1 MFFFFWFSWG
11 LLMPFHDKNLMVN
24 GWTATKLTIQSWSEK
39 VSIRIIPYGGWTF
52 STTAICIYLRWTE
65 EQKWVLNQSRPFFC
79 SVSGLYTECGL
90 KNPLGFTSSSGC
102 HRVLELLLVSSTSGG
117 MNPDL
122 TLLLIQTITK
132 QCGLQSLFGRASS
145 FHLQEDRLDVWCFLR
160 VSSAGWCCL
169 PVNVCPSHAYFLF
182 PCDSTYLITWYFHRK
197 KTTHNRNTRFRH
209 FRAHFFSSTWKKS
222 LWPPVVVE
230 IHGFEPILSRRER
243 VLSLRIAST
252 PGSMELTIS
261 WNILKF
267 RVIFI

>member
-1 MFFFFWFSWG
+1 MNIFHYRYLHLFVVNRRAKMGFF
-11 LLMPFHDKNLMVN
+11 H
-24 GWTATKLTIQSWSEK
+24 
-39 VSIRIIPYGGWTF
+39 
-52 STTAICIYLRWTE
+52 
-65 EQKWVLNQSRPFFC
+65 QSRPFFC

-117 MNPDL
+117 MSPDL

-182 PCDSTYLITWYFHRK
+182 PCDSTYL
-197 KTTHNRNTRFRH
+197 
-209 FRAHFFSSTWKKS
+209 
-222 LWPPVVVE
+222 
-230 IHGFEPILSRRER
+230 
-243 VLSLRIAST
+243 VLSPEKDNSQ
-252 PGSMELTIS
+252 
-261 WNILKF
+261 
-267 RVIFI
+267 